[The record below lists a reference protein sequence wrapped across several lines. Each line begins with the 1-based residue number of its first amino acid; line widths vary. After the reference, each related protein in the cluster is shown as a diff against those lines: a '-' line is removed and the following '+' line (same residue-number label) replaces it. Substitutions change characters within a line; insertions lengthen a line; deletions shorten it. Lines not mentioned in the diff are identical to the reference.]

1 MNIFLRISLARSH
14 IEMERSVIEM
24 ALKKTKIAKIRII
37 PSRTL
42 QHFMQK
48 ECTKQ

>member
-1 MNIFLRISLARSH
+1 MGSH

-24 ALKKTKIAKIRII
+24 ALKKTKIRII